1 MSHALDRRRRRLL
14 LGGISAGLSLFAG
27 GVAAAPRRDMQL
39 PSRYADPQS
48 AAAFWAQPRVI
59 NVVRKATGEHRRVC
73 YWRDGAVVAS
83 GYREACHVL
92 RDVRAEQA
100 CAMHINLLNL
110 LCGLQGWLYSAY
122 GVTEPY
128 EITSGFRSLETNA
141 TTEGAAKNSL
151 HTRGMAFDGRQPDL
165 PVEYLGRLFAAFQGG
180 GVGFYYDK
188 RNFIH
193 ADVGRVRTWSTK

>member
-1 MSHALDRRRRRLL
+1 MSYEHDRCRRRLL
-14 LGGISAGLSLFAG
+14 LGGISAGITLFAG
-27 GVAAAPRRDMQL
+27 SVAAAPKRNMRL
-39 PSRYADPQS
+39 PTHYADAQ
-48 AAAFWAQPRVI
+48 AAATFWAQPRVI

-73 YWRDGAVVAS
+73 YWRDGAVVEA
-83 GYREACHVL
+83 GYKEACYVL
-92 RDVRAEQA
+92 RDVRAGKTYP
-100 CAMHINLLNL
+100 MSLHMLNL

-128 EITSGFRSLETNA
+128 EITSGYRSLETNA

-151 HTRGMAFDGRQPDL
+151 HTKGMAFDGRQPGL
-165 PVEYLGRLFAAFQGG
+165 PVDYLGRLFAAFHGG

>member
-1 MSHALDRRRRRLL
+1 MSYELNRQRRRLL
-14 LGGISAGLSLFAG
+14 LAGISAGVGVFAG
-27 GVAAAPRRDMQL
+27 GLVPARASALQL
-39 PSRYADPQS
+39 PRHYADPGT

-73 YWRDGAVVAS
+73 FWRDGALVGA
-83 GYREACHVL
+83 GYQEACFVL
-92 RDVRAEQA
+92 RDVRAGIT
-100 CAMHINLLNL
+100 CPMNLNLLNL

-122 GVTEPY
+122 GITEPY
-128 EITSGFRSLETNA
+128 EITSGYRTVHTNA

-151 HTRGMAFDGRQPDL
+151 HTRGMAFDGRQPGL
-165 PVEYLGRLFAAFQGG
+165 PIEYLGKLFAAFQGG